1 MALFLSKG
9 FSQQNER
16 IFCHINVEVCV
27 AIWLWR
33 LGPPGRLVSRPFS
46 SQRKNIPPWC
56 LNHKWSIT
64 VSILP
69 KHPYLQWVLVR
80 LFSDQAYTHIITKHC
95 HCGLEWGILDHVGLL
110 FPAKFCYFVDQPTNF
125 SRFSNCDV
133 GKTS

>member
-1 MALFLSKG
+1 MALFLSKRL
-9 FSQQNER
+9 SQQNETV
-16 IFCHINVEVCV
+16 FCHINVEVCV

-33 LGPPGRLVSRPFS
+33 LGPPGSLVSRPFT

-95 HCGLEWGILDHVGLL
+95 HCGLERGFLITWGWCSL
-110 FPAKFCYFVDQPTNF
+110 PNF
-125 SRFSNCDV
+125 ATLW
-133 GKTS
+133 TSPLTSQDSQTAT

>member
-1 MALFLSKG
+1 MKYV
-9 FSQQNER
+9 
-16 IFCHINVEVCV
+16 ICHINVQVCV
-27 AIWLWR
+27 AIWLWG

-69 KHPYLQWVLVR
+69 KNPCLQWVLVR
-80 LFSDQAYTHIITKHC
+80 LFSDQALPLWSYTYHYQALPLWS
-95 HCGLEWGILDHVGLL
+95 GVGILDHVGLV

-133 GKTS
+133 VKTS